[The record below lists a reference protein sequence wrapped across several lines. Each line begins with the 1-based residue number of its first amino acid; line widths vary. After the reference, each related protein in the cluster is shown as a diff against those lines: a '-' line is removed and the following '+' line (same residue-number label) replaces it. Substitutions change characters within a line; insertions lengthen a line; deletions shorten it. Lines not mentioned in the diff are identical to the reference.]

1 MVKSEVQCCG
11 IASFP
16 YYCFCTFHPPP
27 FCTCHTGY
35 LQVDCFIMSEEFFKA
50 VCHGIPKAEQQVI
63 HLKKEFIPWLIYIL
77 KQIVLHIT
85 SIGSCSQ

>member
-1 MVKSEVQCCG
+1 
-11 IASFP
+11 
-16 YYCFCTFHPPP
+16 
-27 FCTCHTGY
+27 
-35 LQVDCFIMSEEFFKA
+35 MSEEFFKA